1 MGGEQR
7 EPVPLCVLN
16 MMERSLIQDLRNCCP
31 VNMDAVTSLLS
42 SDVVKDWTRRT
53 ALTTPGTTRWVATSL

>member
-1 MGGEQR
+1 
-7 EPVPLCVLN
+7 

-42 SDVVKDWTRRT
+42 SDVVKEWTHRIT
-53 ALTTPGTTRWVATSL
+53 ARDSTFTCVNIHL